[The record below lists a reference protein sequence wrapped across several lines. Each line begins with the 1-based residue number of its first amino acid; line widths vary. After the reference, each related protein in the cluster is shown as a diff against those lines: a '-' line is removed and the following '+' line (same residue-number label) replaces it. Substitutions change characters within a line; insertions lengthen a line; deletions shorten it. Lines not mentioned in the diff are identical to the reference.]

1 VPTDAQPL
9 REFFDEEADQYP
21 LLKSL
26 SAKLDLFV
34 ASYLNHEVRGRTLAV
49 GGVWDHFEWRPHL
62 ESLTVLDMS
71 ERMLA
76 AWCPQNARGIVG
88 DLYVHEF
95 PPASFDSVVLPL
107 ILHHT
112 PQGNWLESQRR
123 VDEAV
128 ARASRWLTDEGRLF
142 IVEWCPHPAWYWLER
157 IVLPLTRRFLALL
170 RQPLVVMHSRAFYEE
185 ILARHFRRV
194 ETIPVVPDGFNWWAW
209 YPIFMSTPRLRLP
222 FAIYPKMTVFAA
234 ARPRTGDGH
243 ASISLPRETDAAQPD
258 ANGAIPAAARIDP
271 GA

>member
-1 VPTDAQPL
+1 MSSDVQPL
-9 REFFDEEADQYP
+9 REFFDEEADRYP
-21 LLKSL
+21 WLKSL
-26 SAKLDLFV
+26 SAELDLFV
-34 ASYLNHEVRGRTLAV
+34 ARYLNEQVRGRTLAV

-112 PQGNWLESQRR
+112 PQGGWVESQGR
-123 VDEAV
+123 VDEAI
-128 ARASRWLTDEGRLF
+128 ARTSRWLTATGRLF

-185 ILARHFRRV
+185 VLSRHFCEV
-194 ETIPVVPDGFNWWAW
+194 DTIPVTPAGFNWWAW

-234 ARPRTGDGH
+234 ARPRNGSGRTS
-243 ASISLPRETDAAQPD
+243 APRQEHES
-258 ANGAIPAAARIDP
+258 ARQGSP
-271 GA
+271 EARGEARR